1 MENRKSR
8 GQTKNYINIFKLITV
23 YLGEILNQNEFLKV
37 SQCFFLY
44 SVKYKHTLI
53 INKAEV

>member
-8 GQTKNYINIFKLITV
+8 GQTKNYINIFKLITA

-37 SQCFFLY
+37 SQYFFLY
-44 SVKYKHTLI
+44 SVKYKYI
-53 INKAEV
+53 G